1 MIDNKE
7 FKKYYK
13 FRTLSKIFCFLSYP
27 IFKLFIKLFIKFK
40 VKFLIKFSIKGPLVL
55 TANHLSFLDPF
66 LIGACLFRDSEIGF
80 LRFMT
85 ADSLM
90 KKFGFILKPWGC
102 FPVFYGR
109 GLDVSLNIPKN
120 IIKQGNSVLIF
131 PRGRR
136 IKRFHKKKGK
146 VGAAVLSL
154 ENNVPVLPI
163 KVIDSHP
170 GSLINLFLRRRKI
183 SITIGIPFPLNE
195 KIKKDNNY
203 AREDFNKA
211 TEIIINEINK
221 LR

>member
-1 MIDNKE
+1 
-7 FKKYYK
+7 
-13 FRTLSKIFCFLSYP
+13 
-27 IFKLFIKLFIKFK
+27 
-40 VKFLIKFSIKGPLVL
+40 
-55 TANHLSFLDPF
+55 
-66 LIGACLFRDSEIGF
+66 
-80 LRFMT
+80 
-85 ADSLM
+85 LM